1 MVADLTYIYF
11 ENLFLKV
18 ILSISLMREIK
29 KVGKNSVT
37 HVNSKYIASLLND
50 IKKFNAELLIR
61 LTEHCV
67 NNKIWKKLFGT

>member
-1 MVADLTYIYF
+1 
-11 ENLFLKV
+11 
-18 ILSISLMREIK
+18 MREIK